1 MADFS
6 AHHKMLPGMKKRPEM
21 ILCDKKDAKED
32 AKSESMATFLFL
44 KNCKNYEL
52 NLEGKAAKVM
62 CENCVNLTIS
72 LTDPLVSGVLEIF
85 KCSQICV
92 RMTGSCEIPTFH
104 IEDADNVK
112 IEVPDKLHIR
122 NIFFQQSSNLEIM
135 LSGSEDGHFVINEPA
150 LGNEENDQ
158 KQFVAFWNESK
169 SDLVTENLK
178 RSGIYPLADQK
189 LVKNLK

>member
-1 MADFS
+1 MLDFDYVLVALS
-6 AHHKMLPGMKKRPEM
+6 LKN
-21 ILCDKKDAKED
+21 LCTYKIASFLAKY
-32 AKSESMATFLFL
+32 FLFQWFSI
-44 KNCKNYEL
+44 N
-52 NLEGKAAKVM
+52 
-62 CENCVNLTIS
+62 
-72 LTDPLVSGVLEIF
+72 F
-85 KCSQICV
+85 Q
-92 RMTGSCEIPTFH
+92 IPTFH

>member
-32 AKSESMATFLFL
+32 VKSESMATFLFL

-92 RMTGSCEIPTFH
+92 RMTGSCEVCWILT
-104 IEDADNVK
+104 
-112 IEVPDKLHIR
+112 
-122 NIFFQQSSNLEIM
+122 M
-135 LSGSEDGHFVINEPA
+135 
-150 LGNEENDQ
+150 
-158 KQFVAFWNESK
+158 
-169 SDLVTENLK
+169 
-178 RSGIYPLADQK
+178 Y
-189 LVKNLK
+189 